1 LHSKQNA
8 EANSNGDEAEKAKN
22 LNPFAAEEDDDS
34 DNEDG
39 DGDFTIGDLEA
50 EEEGKGNLPVGMGLQ
65 GSDETVDELLGS
77 KNVCIPVNSSDF
89 ASADDVASGSWNAS
103 GAGRTGFPSMWPFG
117 NHSSKSPTFAVE
129 TGDDRNHF
137 RGASADHTEMQ
148 SSDSD
153 SDEEAYVREGEFEND
168 GQAGKGMG
176 KRRLSVTT
184 EATRRTSLE
193 DDDEDEEVV
202 HVALAEAHADASH
215 AGTKELGKEK
225 EGEDDGELV
234 EIQHAEGVEGVVGS
248 GK

>member
-1 LHSKQNA
+1 MHSKQNA

-50 EEEGKGNLPVGMGLQ
+50 EEEGKGNLPVGTELQ

-89 ASADDVASGSWNAS
+89 ASADDVVSGSWNAS
-103 GAGRTGFPSMWPFG
+103 GAGRTGFPFMWPFG

-153 SDEEAYVREGEFEND
+153 SDEEAYGREGEFGND